1 MNSGL
6 EKDNYKQASKW
17 ILSSKHTVVFTG
29 AGVSVESGIPPF
41 RGENGLWNKYNPIFL
56 EMGYFKANPKESWEL
71 IKEIF
76 YDFFGKAKPNKAH
89 QILAEWEKQ
98 NLIQTIITQNI
109 DNLHQEAGSK
119 NILEFHGT
127 AQTLSCI
134 SCHKQ
139 YKSQTFLNPL

>member
-56 EMGYFKANPKESWEL
+56 DMGYFKANPKESWEL

-76 YDFFGKAKPNKAH
+76 YDFFGKAKPNEAH
-89 QILAEWEKQ
+89 SK
-98 NLIQTIITQNI
+98 I
-109 DNLHQEAGSK
+109 DNV
-119 NILEFHGT
+119 NCNLE
-127 AQTLSCI
+127 
-134 SCHKQ
+134 
-139 YKSQTFLNPL
+139 